1 MRAMTLQLY
10 LARSSR
16 AWAAKSGPRSRSAC
30 DAGEGRAASRT
41 LTRLAPLTDLGPL
54 FAAQAREGRE
64 RYSWTHR
71 AILPLLVLLTAAP
84 AWAQGTTAS
93 DASAGTC
100 IIKPHVTVQLGS
112 AVSGVLS
119 ATLVDRGDAV
129 KRGQVVARL
138 ESSVEQATLALDR
151 MRASND
157 SAIKVEEADKDLS
170 VREAERKKF
179 LVDQKIA
186 NMNSL
191 DELTTKVREG
201 ELRVQQAQMDQR
213 LASLTAERS
222 ERSLELKQIRSPV
235 DGVVI
240 ERKLSAGEY
249 IYEQTS
255 IMTIAQIDTL
265 NVELVLPLERYG
277 SIKVGSTAIVHPVA
291 PVGGG
296 YAAKAAVVDPVID
309 AASDT
314 FGVRL
319 ILPNPDGAV
328 PAGIRC
334 TVEWPDEKRATQ

>member
-1 MRAMTLQLY
+1 MRGSVTLM
-10 LARSSR
+10 LALL
-16 AWAAKSGPRSRSAC
+16 SA
-30 DAGEGRAASRT
+30 
-41 LTRLAPLTDLGPL
+41 
-54 FAAQAREGRE
+54 
-64 RYSWTHR
+64 
-71 AILPLLVLLTAAP
+71 VTAAH
-84 AWAQGTTAS
+84 AQGTAIG
-93 DASAGTC
+93 DATAGTC

-119 ATLVDRGDAV
+119 ATLVDRGDIV
-129 KRGQVVARL
+129 KQGQVVAQL

-157 SAIKVEEADKDLS
+157 SAIKVEEADKELS
-170 VREAERKKF
+170 AREAERKKF

-191 DELTTKVREG
+191 DELQTKVREG
-201 ELRVQQAQMDQR
+201 ELRVEQARMDQR
-213 LASLTAERS
+213 LAALTADRS
-222 ERSLELKQIRSPV
+222 ERALALKQIRSPI

-255 IMTIAQIDTL
+255 IMTIAQVDPL
-265 NVELVLPLERYG
+265 NVELVLPLDRYG
-277 SIKVGSTAIVHPVA
+277 SIKVGSTGIVHPAA
-291 PVGGG
+291 PVGGA
-296 YAAKAAVVDPVID
+296 YPAKADVVDPVID

-319 ILPNPDGAV
+319 VLPNPDRAI

-334 TVEWPDEKRATQ
+334 TVEWPSAKKSG

>member
-1 MRAMTLQLY
+1 MLRAL
-10 LARSSR
+10 
-16 AWAAKSGPRSRSAC
+16 
-30 DAGEGRAASRT
+30 
-41 LTRLAPLTDLGPL
+41 
-54 FAAQAREGRE
+54 
-64 RYSWTHR
+64 
-71 AILPLLVLLTAAP
+71 LPLVPLLATAP
-84 AWAQGTTAS
+84 ARAQSAMPS
-93 DASAGTC
+93 DATAGTC

-112 AVSGVLS
+112 AVSGLLS
-119 ATLVDRGDAV
+119 AILVDRGETV
-129 KRGQVVARL
+129 KQGQVVAQL

-157 SAIKVEEADKDLS
+157 SAIKVEQADMALS
-170 VREAERKKF
+170 MRETERKKF

-191 DELTTKVREG
+191 DELQTKVREG

-213 LASLTAERS
+213 LAALTAERS
-222 ERSLELKQIRSPV
+222 ERTLALKQIRSPV

-240 ERKLSAGEY
+240 DRKLSVGEF

-255 IMTIAQIDTL
+255 IMTIAQIDPL

-277 SIKVGSTAIVHPVA
+277 SIKIGSTATVHPVA
-291 PVGGG
+291 PVGGA
-296 YAAKAAVVDPVID
+296 YVAKAEVVDPVID

-319 ILPNPDGAV
+319 ILPNPDHAV

-334 TVEWPDEKRATQ
+334 TVEWPEEKRATQ

>member
-1 MRAMTLQLY
+1 MT
-10 LARSSR
+10 S
-16 AWAAKSGPRSRSAC
+16 
-30 DAGEGRAASRT
+30 D
-41 LTRLAPLTDLGPL
+41 
-54 FAAQAREGRE
+54 
-64 RYSWTHR
+64 
-71 AILPLLVLLTAAP
+71 
-84 AWAQGTTAS
+84 TTAS
-93 DASAGTC
+93 TC

-119 ATLVDRGDAV
+119 ATLVDRGDVV
-129 KRGQVVARL
+129 KRGQVVAQL
-138 ESSVEQATLALDR
+138 ELSVEQASVALDR

-157 SAIKVEEADKDLS
+157 SAIRVEEADKDLS

-186 NMNSL
+186 NLNSL

-213 LASLTAERS
+213 LAELTAQRS
-222 ERSLELKQIRSPV
+222 ERTLELKQIRSPI

-255 IMTIAQIDTL
+255 VMTIAQVDPL
-265 NVELVLPLERYG
+265 NVELVLPLQRYG
-277 SIKVGSTAIVHPVA
+277 TIKVGSTAIVHPA
-291 PVGGG
+291 TPVGGA
-296 YAAKAAVVDPVID
+296 YPARAEVVDPVID

-319 ILPNPDGAV
+319 ILPNPDRAI

-334 TVEWPDEKRATQ
+334 TVQWPDENRATQ